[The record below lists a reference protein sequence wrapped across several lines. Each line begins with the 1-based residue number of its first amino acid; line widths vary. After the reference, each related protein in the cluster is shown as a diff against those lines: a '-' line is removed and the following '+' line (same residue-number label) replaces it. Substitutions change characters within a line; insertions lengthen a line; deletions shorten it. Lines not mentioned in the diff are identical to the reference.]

1 MKKGKIIVIEG
12 SCDGVGKSTQYNI
25 LYEHLI
31 KDGLSVFCHKF
42 PSYNTN
48 QGKLVEMYLNGEFG
62 DVKDLSPYFVNSL
75 FAIDRAV
82 TWNFDLKSKYDNG
95 SIILAD
101 RYTTSSI
108 IYQSALIEDIDERKK
123 FIDYICDFE
132 YNKLGI
138 KKPDNVIFLYMPFKL
153 ATELR
158 KKRVSNDGISN
169 DIHEKDLAFMK
180 KVYDNAMFVADYLSW
195 TKVLCSENGKMKT
208 KEAIHDEIYN
218 LLTK

>member
-1 MKKGKIIVIEG
+1 MGKIVVIEG
-12 SCDGVGKSTQYNI
+12 ACDGVGKSTQYNM
-25 LYEHLI
+25 LYDHLI
-31 KDGLSVFCHKF
+31 DDGLNVVRHKF

-62 DVKDLSPYFVNSL
+62 DVDDLSPYFVNSL

-82 TWNFDLKSKYDNG
+82 TWNFDLRKKYNTG

-101 RYTTSSI
+101 RYTTSSL
-108 IYQSALIEDIDERKK
+108 IYQSALIDDLDERKK
-123 FIDYICDFE
+123 FIDYVCDFE

-138 KKPDNVIFLYMPFKL
+138 KKPDSVIFLYMPFEL

-158 KKRVSNDGISN
+158 MKRSNNDGISN
-169 DIHEKDLAFMK
+169 DIHEKNVSFMR

-195 TKVLCSENGKMKT
+195 TKVLCSDGNKMRSP
-208 KEAIHDEIYN
+208 ESIHDEIYN
-218 LLTK
+218 LLKK

>member
-1 MKKGKIIVIEG
+1 
-12 SCDGVGKSTQYNI
+12 
-25 LYEHLI
+25 
-31 KDGLSVFCHKF
+31 
-42 PSYNTN
+42 
-48 QGKLVEMYLNGEFG
+48 
-62 DVKDLSPYFVNSL
+62 
-75 FAIDRAV
+75 
-82 TWNFDLKSKYDNG
+82 
-95 SIILAD
+95 
-101 RYTTSSI
+101 
-108 IYQSALIEDIDERKK
+108 
-123 FIDYICDFE
+123 
-132 YNKLGI
+132 
-138 KKPDNVIFLYMPFKL
+138 MPFKL